1 MVVQQGTRE
10 LRSQGLVLSQTPE
23 TFGELRDSSALAG
36 DFAALRNRMVED
48 GYVFLRDYLHRDEV
62 IDARR
67 AMLERVAA
75 EGGLASNA
83 PLLDGVLNMNIPVR
97 FDPRRT
103 RNSRELQTLLFDGPM
118 ISFFE
123 GFLQGEVRH
132 FDYIWLRSVSPGK
145 GTAPH
150 GDSVFMNRGTLDL
163 YTAWTPLGDIDTQ
176 LGGLIVLENS
186 HKLLDIRNSYGL
198 RDVDTYCDDDPNAP
212 EYLATGKQAWTGKL
226 SDDPVQLRND
236 LGGRWL
242 TADFRPGDVLI
253 FTMFTLHAS
262 LDNQS
267 ENRLRLSTDT
277 RYQLASEPI
286 DERWIGE
293 DPIAHGPDAKKGIIC

>member
-1 MVVQQGTRE
+1 MAIQDTIS
-10 LRSQGLVLSQTPE
+10 LLSQGRQLAETPDAL
-23 TFGELRDSSALAG
+23 GELRDSSTIAD
-36 DFAALRNRMVED
+36 DFDALRARMVED

-62 IDARR
+62 IAARR

-75 EGGLASNA
+75 EGGLVESE
-83 PLLDGVLNMNIPVR
+83 PLLDGVLNLNVPVHFR
-97 FDPRRT
+97 PERT
-103 RNSRELQTLLFDGPM
+103 RESAELQKLLFDGPM
-118 ISFFE
+118 IEFFE

-150 GDSVFMNRGTLDL
+150 GDSVFMNRGTLNL
-163 YTAWTPLGDIDTQ
+163 YTAWTPLGEVDRQ

-186 HKLLDIRNSYGL
+186 HKLDHIKNDYGQ
-198 RDVDTYCDDDPNAP
+198 RDVDTYCDDDPNAE
-212 EYLATGKQAWTGKL
+212 EYVTTGKQAWSGKL
-226 SDDPVQLRND
+226 SDDPVQLREE

-277 RYQLASEPI
+277 RYQLASEPV
-286 DERWIGE
+286 DERWVGE
-293 DPIAHGPDAKKGIIC
+293 DPIAHGPEAKKGIIC